1 MYALSTNMKQLNV
14 TSALVFKHS
23 NKSPQTSAES
33 QDSALS
39 GYSSF
44 LTAVQ
49 AHLPVL
55 IPHCVLCRLKKKNHF
70 PFWVKASILLQPCG
84 AYSPRLVHSRGPIKL
99 PSVREQEHKVS
110 CHQSHKVR
118 AWQRIEYNLI
128 ALQQTN

>member
-1 MYALSTNMKQLNV
+1 MSLAPWFLN
-14 TSALVFKHS
+14 TPTKAHK
-23 NKSPQTSAES
+23 PQQNLKIQHC
-33 QDSALS
+33 QDTPPSLQQCKLIFLC
-39 GYSSF
+39 SF
-44 LTAVQ
+44 LTVSF
-49 AHLPVL
+49 VG
-55 IPHCVLCRLKKKNHF
+55 LKKKNHF